1 MSPSRQLS
9 IDLFYVKLMELYQRN
24 RLFQI
29 SLELIRKGSQN
40 VHFQWARSWN
50 DGQYLK
56 FLIRK
61 SNHN

>member
-9 IDLFYVKLMELYQRN
+9 IDIHNVKTIDLNQRN
-24 RLFQI
+24 GLFQI

-56 FLIRK
+56 FSIRK
-61 SNHN
+61 SNYN